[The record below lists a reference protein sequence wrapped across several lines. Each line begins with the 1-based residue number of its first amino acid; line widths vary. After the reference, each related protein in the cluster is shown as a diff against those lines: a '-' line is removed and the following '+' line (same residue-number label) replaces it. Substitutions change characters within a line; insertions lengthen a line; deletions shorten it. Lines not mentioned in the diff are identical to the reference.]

1 MDDLTRLL
9 SSPNARLW
17 GPIDQQ
23 AANNLLDQIHAVRD
37 AGGPLV
43 LELTTNGG
51 DADGG
56 RRIAQ
61 EIRLM
66 RQWHGRETWFLGKT
80 AVMSAGVTIM
90 AAFPKEYRY
99 LTRDCRLLVHER
111 RMQKTIELNGPMA
124 ANIQIVKEVLAEIET
139 AEAVEREGFA
149 ELVEG
154 SNLTEP
160 QLFERAVHNYYLSA
174 QEALDLGLI
183 AGVV

>member
-9 SSPNARLW
+9 SNPNARLW

-23 AANNLLDQIHAVRD
+23 SANNLLDQIQAVRN
-37 AGGPLV
+37 GEGPLV

-56 RRIAQ
+56 RRLAQ

-66 RQWHGRETWFLGKT
+66 RQWHGRETYFLGKT

-90 AAFPKEYRY
+90 AAFPKQYRY

-111 RMQKTIELNGPMA
+111 RMKKTVELNGPMA
-124 ANIQIVKEVLAEIET
+124 ANIQIVKEVLAEIEA

-154 SNLTEP
+154 SNITEP
-160 QLFERAVHNYYLSA
+160 ELFKRAVHNYYLSA

-183 AGVV
+183 AGLI

>member
-1 MDDLTRLL
+1 MDDVTRLL
-9 SSPNARLW
+9 SCPNARLW

-23 AANNLLDQIHAVRD
+23 SGTNLLDQIHAVRD

-43 LELTTNGG
+43 MELTTNGG

-61 EIRLM
+61 EVRLL
-66 RQWHGRETWFLGKT
+66 RQWFGRETWFLGKT

-90 AAFPKEYRY
+90 ASFPREYRY

-111 RMQKTIELNGPMA
+111 RMKKTIELDGPMA
-124 ANIQIVKEVLAEIET
+124 ANIQIVKELLAEIEA

-154 SNLTEP
+154 SSLTEP
-160 QLFERAVHNYYLSA
+160 ELFQKAVHNYYLSA
-174 QEALDLGLI
+174 EEALELGLI
-183 AGVV
+183 AGVI